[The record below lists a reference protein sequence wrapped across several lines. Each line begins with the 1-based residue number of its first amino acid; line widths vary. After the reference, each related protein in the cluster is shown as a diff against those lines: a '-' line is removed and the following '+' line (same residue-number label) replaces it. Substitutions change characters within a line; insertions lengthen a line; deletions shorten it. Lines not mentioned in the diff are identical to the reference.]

1 LMNQTSVTSAQ
12 TQKAASFTL
21 APGLQRHASAAFSA
35 AEILSKVEVGQM
47 GQKYS
52 SEAVSIAEIAA
63 SGGLTEEKRQE
74 ITKSLMEKHT
84 LECAQ
89 LENELRSNEI
99 KIISEVITAY
109 EEKKGKAVAE
119 LRVKIRRYIRNINI
133 LFKYSTYG
141 SQNQQYDLRYL
152 QLAEILYKKNKVKL
166 REEVS
171 VT

>member
-1 LMNQTSVTSAQ
+1 MLMNQTSVTSAQ

-21 APGLQRHASAAFSA
+21 APGLQRHASTAFSA

-99 KIISEVITAY
+99 KIISEVISAY

-119 LRVKIRRYIRNINI
+119 LRVKISRYIRNINI
-133 LFKYSTYG
+133 LFNTVQMDHRTNWTTSDTC
-141 SQNQQYDLRYL
+141 NLRKSPTV
-152 QLAEILYKKNKVKL
+152 AK
-166 REEVS
+166 
-171 VT
+171 T

>member
-1 LMNQTSVTSAQ
+1 MNQTSVTSER
-12 TQKAASFTL
+12 TQKAASVTL
-21 APGLQRHASAAFSA
+21 APDLQRHTSSVFSA

-47 GQKYS
+47 GEKYS
-52 SEAVSIAEIAA
+52 FEAVNIAEIAA

-74 ITKSLMEKHT
+74 ITKNLLEKHT

-119 LRVKIRRYIRNINI
+119 LQVKMCGYVSNIIFCLNTVHMGYN
-133 LFKYSTYG
+133 F
-141 SQNQQYDLRYL
+141 
-152 QLAEILYKKNKVKL
+152 
-166 REEVS
+166 
-171 VT
+171 